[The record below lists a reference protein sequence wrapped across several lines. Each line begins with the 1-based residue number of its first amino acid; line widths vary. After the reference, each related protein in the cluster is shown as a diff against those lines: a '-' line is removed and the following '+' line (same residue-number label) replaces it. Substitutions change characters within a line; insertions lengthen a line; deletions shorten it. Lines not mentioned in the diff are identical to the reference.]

1 MIDILIS
8 LRGDDLENDLLVYYN
23 CGLDCNNNN
32 YGLLF

>member
-23 CGLDCNNNN
+23 CGLGYNNN

>member
-8 LRGDDLENDLLVYYN
+8 LKGGDLENDLLVYYN
-23 CGLDCNNNN
+23 RGLGCNNN